1 MPCHSP
7 FAALFTQFKRQRGFS
22 HSLNGSGT
30 CSLTECRDSLSQPEY
45 LGPPGDVLCCDVQA
59 LILASAFQETA
70 KLAKRIQE
78 LEVMDAQLEGYRQM
92 LRAAIAFQRRRRV
105 PRNRLDSIPEICA
118 EPEEAADEDRT
129 DS

>member
-1 MPCHSP
+1 MQPCRVQR
-7 FAALFTQFKRQRGFS
+7 ALVRSWLPCQ
-22 HSLNGSGT
+22 
-30 CSLTECRDSLSQPEY
+30 
-45 LGPPGDVLCCDVQA
+45 VLCCDAQA

-105 PRNRLDSIPEICA
+105 PRNRLDSIPESCA
-118 EPEEAADEDRT
+118 ERGENLDEDRPE
-129 DS
+129 S

>member
-1 MPCHSP
+1 MHIFPPAAEAVVLKSAGTAPYSP
-7 FAALFTQFKRQRGFS
+7 DVWNHKTKFV
-22 HSLNGSGT
+22 
-30 CSLTECRDSLSQPEY
+30 CSDA
-45 LGPPGDVLCCDVQA
+45 QA

-118 EPEEAADEDRT
+118 EPEDAADEG
-129 DS
+129 

>member
-1 MPCHSP
+1 M
-7 FAALFTQFKRQRGFS
+7 
-22 HSLNGSGT
+22 SGLA
-30 CSLTECRDSLSQPEY
+30 SEW
-45 LGPPGDVLCCDVQA
+45 LCFGAQA
-59 LILASAFQETA
+59 LVLASAFQETA

-105 PRNRLDSIPEICA
+105 PRNRLDSIPESCA
-118 EPEEAADEDRT
+118 EPEEAADEGRL